1 MKLQESLFFSCRELL
16 KVRKMKIKTDQLW
29 SRVSFAKIFVLH
41 VINQKENGRKYLH
54 LSSFET

>member
-1 MKLQESLFFSCRELL
+1 MKLQKSLFFSCRELL

-41 VINQKENGRKYLH
+41 VIKENGRKYLY